1 VREIK
6 REGEK
11 GMRSLAEFWL
21 NLNKSK
27 FDPSGVADWLRDD
40 FKWIARHP
48 PSFNIFGQ
56 VEIGFWMKSLFS
68 NMRCKNKV

>member
-1 VREIK
+1 VRGIK
-6 REGEK
+6 REEEK
-11 GMRSLAEFWL
+11 GMRSLAKFSL

-27 FDPSGVADWLRDD
+27 FDPSVVGDFLKDD

-56 VEIGFWMKSLFS
+56 VEIGF
-68 NMRCKNKV
+68 